1 MAIVTSTP
9 GAEAAPPTTV
19 ARSTV
24 ATQLLWFAGIA
35 SVAFLVPY
43 LLTSV
48 ATINTDVY
56 SLCYFAISL
65 TVLAL
70 YVVANGVD
78 LRDLFTRGW
87 KLSLVLGL
95 VAAAFV
101 VWNVLV
107 REDGTPRPDGAYFVF
122 QLGWRG
128 LAYGIVDALLLTAL
142 PTAVALSIMDHNIA
156 GWSRHLRFGAL
167 VLGLA
172 MVITATYH
180 LGYEQ
185 YREDGLSQ
193 PETGNVII
201 TIPAIVSG
209 NPLGSVI
216 AHADMHE
223 TAVVHAYETDV
234 FLPPQKSAD

>member
-9 GAEAAPPTTV
+9 DVQASPRPTAAQSGI
-19 ARSTV
+19 ARHI
-24 ATQLLWFAGIA
+24 AWFAGIA
-35 SVAFLVPY
+35 AVAFLVPY

-48 ATINTDVY
+48 ANINTDVY
-56 SLCYFAISL
+56 YLCYFAISL
-65 TVLAL
+65 AALGL
-70 YVVANGVD
+70 YVIANNVD
-78 LRDLFTRGW
+78 VRELFTRSW
-87 KLSLVLGL
+87 KLSLLLGL

-107 REDGTPRPDGAYFVF
+107 REDGTSRPDGAYFAF

-128 LAYGIVDALLLTAL
+128 LAYGVVDALLLTAF
-142 PTAVALSIMDHNIA
+142 PTAVALAIMDHDIA

-185 YREDGLSQ
+185 YREDGLAQ

-216 AHADMHE
+216 AHAAMHE